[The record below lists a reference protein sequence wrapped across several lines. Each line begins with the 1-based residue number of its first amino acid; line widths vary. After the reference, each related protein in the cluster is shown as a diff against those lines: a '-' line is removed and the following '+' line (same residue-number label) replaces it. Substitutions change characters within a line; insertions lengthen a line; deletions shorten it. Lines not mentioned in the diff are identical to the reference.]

1 MGTREDWFIT
11 SVWYFDEPDTQDLNQ
26 RLLELI
32 QAERQADNVGMT
44 NRSSVLGWHS
54 RDDLHR
60 RLEFRPFVEIVE
72 RNLQEVIA
80 FQHWNLAKATPVIS
94 SCWAVVNGKY
104 GSNTVH
110 NHPNSLLSGVY
121 YLQASNNCGAL
132 SFRDPRSVAVMMA
145 PPVTEMTAWTFRTVA
160 YQPKPGRMLI
170 FPSWLDH
177 GVAPNLADEER
188 VALSFNISL
197 RAIES

>member
-1 MGTREDWFIT
+1 MGTREDWFAT
-11 SVWYFDEPDTQDLNQ
+11 SVWYFDEPDVQGLNQ
-26 RLLELI
+26 LLLELI
-32 QAERQADNVGMT
+32 QAEREVDQVGMT

-60 RLEFRPFVEIVE
+60 RSEYHLFVEIVE
-72 RNLQEVIA
+72 RNMREVIA
-80 FQHWNLAKATPVIS
+80 FQHWNLTKATPVIS
-94 SCWAVVNGKY
+94 TCWAVVNGKY

-121 YLQASNNCGAL
+121 YVQAPDNCGAL
-132 SFRDPRSVAVMMA
+132 TFRDPRSVAVMMA
-145 PPVTEMTAWTFRTVA
+145 PPVTDYSAWTFRTVS

-170 FPSWLDH
+170 FPSWLEH
-177 GVAPNLADEER
+177 GVGPNLGDEVR

-197 RAIES
+197 GAGPQ